1 MPRRDSEHP
10 YLICHLSLH
19 SADGLTALDP
29 VSPSNTRFPPP
40 RLLYGNIV
48 SSPHYLRNLQG
59 RPGVYF
65 LFPDVS
71 VGLQGRYVLQLT
83 LMRLSRY
90 ARCGR
95 LALVCRSSDLSCDV
109 KELTHQVWCVSAR
122 AAPSWRRH
130 ARDRST
136 CGRATCMSPR
146 VSRADALHPR
156 LAPC

>member
-10 YLICHLSLH
+10 LLICHLSLH

-29 VSPSNTRFPPP
+29 VSPSNTQFPPQ

-95 LALVCRSSDLSCDV
+95 LTLVCRSSDLSCGHERVDASGMVRVGESGSVLAQTRTRPFDV
-109 KELTHQVWCVSAR
+109 R
-122 AAPSWRRH
+122 PRH
-130 ARDRST
+130 
-136 CGRATCMSPR
+136 MY
-146 VSRADALHPR
+146 V
-156 LAPC
+156 APCKPR